1 MNHLIAHKP
10 EMLIVMI
17 VRNNKNDVG
26 LRGEGSSWKK
36 KRHACSQQERGPEN
50 PANDMHLDTCNDF
63 FRMW

>member
-1 MNHLIAHKP
+1 
-10 EMLIVMI
+10 MLIVMI
-17 VRNNKNDVG
+17 VRNNKNDIG
-26 LRGEGSSWKK
+26 LRGEGFSWKK